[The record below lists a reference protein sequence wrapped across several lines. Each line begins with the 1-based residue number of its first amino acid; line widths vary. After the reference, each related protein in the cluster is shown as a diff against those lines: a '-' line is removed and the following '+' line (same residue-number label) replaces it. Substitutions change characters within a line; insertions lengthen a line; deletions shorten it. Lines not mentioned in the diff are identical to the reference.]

1 MPVVYARIADVEDAR
16 IRTIR
21 ISRHDHSEADDV
33 VAVEEPLEI
42 RVAQRRHGVH
52 DVKPVSVTMRTPGDD
67 FDLAL
72 GFLFT
77 EGILKSIDDLESIR
91 HWGSA
96 NVVRVALRDGATV
109 DLQKLQRHFYA
120 TSSCGVC
127 GKSSI
132 DALRVHA
139 SPIPARPPID
149 AALIHRLPSLL
160 RATQNAFD
168 ATGGLHAAAIVTLEG
183 ELLVAREDVGRHN
196 AVDKTIGAM
205 LAARALPLARHV
217 LVVSSRASFELV
229 QKAVV
234 AGIPILA
241 AVGAPSS
248 LAIELAKEMGMT
260 LLGFVREGRYN
271 TYS

>member
-1 MPVVYARIADVEDAR
+1 VYARIAGVEDAR
-16 IRTIR
+16 VRSIR
-21 ISRHDHSEADDV
+21 IARHDGSAADDR

-42 RVAQRRHGVH
+42 RVGA
-52 DVKPVSVTMRTPGDD
+52 KPLSVTMRTPGDD

-77 EGILKSIDDLESIR
+77 EGILKSIDDVESIR

-96 NVVRVALRDGATV
+96 NVVRVALRDGVAV

-132 DALRVHA
+132 EAVRVHA
-139 SPIPARPPID
+139 QPIAARPALAPD
-149 AALIHRLPSLL
+149 LIHRLPTLL
-160 RATQNAFD
+160 RGTQNAFD

-183 ELLVAREDVGRHN
+183 DVLAAREDVGRHN
-196 AVDKTIGAM
+196 AVDKTVGAL
-205 LAARALPLARHV
+205 LAARSLPLAEHV

-229 QKAVV
+229 QKALV

-248 LAIELAKEMGMT
+248 LAIDLAREMGMT

-271 TYS
+271 VYS